1 VLALNVYVGRLV
13 AHSEGENCVDI
24 KDSNRVVVSES
35 DCWDLRRV
43 AYGNSG
49 GNAQNFYVNHEGVQQ
64 NIVYFLNNRSWDTGG
79 ANFAASKIGGHVHF
93 IGNQYAG
100 LQLLH

>member
-1 VLALNVYVGRLV
+1 MLAFTVYVGRLV

-49 GNAQNFYVNHEGVQQ
+49 GNAKNFYVNHEGVQQ